1 MVKIENVE
9 LDKIM
14 EKDSTKKEKIMN
26 LSLLTINQLRNTL
39 NMNIMRILKK
49 VLMNPYRWS

>member
-14 EKDSTKKEKIMN
+14 EKLELIEDEKLAVTLLKEFNDISN
-26 LSLLTINQLRNTL
+26 
-39 NMNIMRILKK
+39 
-49 VLMNPYRWS
+49 